1 MIRVVL
7 VDDQAIVRAGLRTL
21 LGVEPDIE
29 VVGEAATGQE
39 GIQAV
44 ARFHPDLAL
53 VDIRMPGMDGIAA
66 TRRIVGAVVPARVCV
81 ITNYGNDDY
90 LFDALEAGAS
100 GFLLKTDTPERIVAT
115 VRAVAAGE
123 FALGAE
129 ATGLLVSKYRSHPRP
144 RVRATAVAGLTPREH
159 EVLLLV
165 ADGLTNAEIAERLV
179 LGEGT
184 VKTHVAHILAKLG
197 LRDRVQAA
205 VLAHRAGLAH

>member
-90 LFDALEAGAS
+90 LFDAL
-100 GFLLKTDTPERIVAT
+100 
-115 VRAVAAGE
+115 
-123 FALGAE
+123 
-129 ATGLLVSKYRSHPRP
+129 
-144 RVRATAVAGLTPREH
+144 
-159 EVLLLV
+159 
-165 ADGLTNAEIAERLV
+165 
-179 LGEGT
+179 
-184 VKTHVAHILAKLG
+184 
-197 LRDRVQAA
+197 
-205 VLAHRAGLAH
+205 